1 MRMQRAAQMLTESD
15 RSLGAVAL
23 AAGYESE
30 SSFNKAFKRHYR
42 QTPGQFRRAVYESE
56 MAATSAN

>member
-1 MRMQRAAQMLTESD
+1 MERAAQMLRESD
-15 RSLGAVAL
+15 RSLAAVAL

-42 QTPGQFRRAVYESE
+42 QTPGQFRRAIHE
-56 MAATSAN
+56 AAIATTS